1 MYRIIN
7 NAFVLLMAASLF
19 AMGCGDGKK
28 DPSSK
33 DNKKTV
39 ITQKGSDTMVLL
51 AQRWAELFNKDHTD
65 VDIQVSGGGSGT
77 GIAALINGTT
87 DIADASRTM
96 KPDEKEKV
104 KAKSGSDVVEIPVAR
119 DGIAIYVHPSNAVK
133 QLTMAQLGDIY
144 LGKITN
150 WKDVGGKDAKIILY
164 GRENSSGTY
173 EFFKEHVLKKQDFA
187 STTQTLQG
195 TAGIVDAV
203 SKDENGIGYGGAAY
217 TKGLVQDLMLVN
229 EQGTAVPPTKENII
243 SGAYPLSRYL
253 YFYLAQQPT
262 GPIKDYIDWI
272 LSPAG
277 QAITTEMEYF
287 PLK

>member
-1 MYRIIN
+1 MNRLIN
-7 NAFVLLMAASLF
+7 NSVAILTGALVAV
-19 AMGCGDGKK
+19 GCGDGKK
-28 DPSSK
+28 DPSDTK
-33 DNKKTV
+33 NKKAV

-51 AQRWAELFNKDHTD
+51 AQRWAELFNGKNPG

-87 DIADASRTM
+87 EIANASRPM
-96 KPDEKEKV
+96 KPDERDKV
-104 KAKSGSDVVEIPVAR
+104 KAKSGSDVVEVAVAR
-119 DGIAIYVHPSNAVK
+119 DGLAVYVNPANPVQ
-133 QLTMAQLGDIY
+133 QLSLAQLSDIY
-144 LGKITN
+144 TGKITN
-150 WKDVGGKDAKIILY
+150 WKDVGGKDAQIILY

-173 EFFKEHVLKKQDFA
+173 EYFKEHVLNKQDFV

-195 TAGIVDAV
+195 TAGIVDAI

-217 TKGLVQDLMLVN
+217 TKGVVRDLKILN
-229 EQGTAVPPTKENII
+229 DKGEAIAPTKDNII
-243 SGAYPLSRYL
+243 SGAYPLSRPL

-262 GPIKDYIDWI
+262 GPIKAYIDWI
-272 LSPAG
+272 LSPEG

>member
-33 DNKKTV
+33 EKKKTV

-51 AQRWAELFNKDHTD
+51 AQRWAELFNKDHAD

-104 KAKSGSDVVEIPVAR
+104 KAKSGADVVEIPVAR
-119 DGIAIYVHPSNAVK
+119 DGIAIYVHPSNPVK
-133 QLTMAQLGDIY
+133 QLTMEQLGGIY

-243 SGAYPLSRYL
+243 SGSYPLSRYL

-262 GPIKDYIDWI
+262 GPTKDYIDWI

-277 QAITTEMEYF
+277 QAITMEMEYF